1 MSETKVR
8 ASWVRPLFLFLAAAG
23 AVAIVLAAREVLL
36 PFVLALVIA
45 YVLTP
50 FVAWF
55 ERRGMRRSVAIL
67 VAYAVVLG
75 TLAGFLWAIAPR
87 IGREFSGLRKELPA
101 LSERANNEWA
111 PRIEAK
117 LRSVGLVPEIEEP
130 EGPPSPQ
137 SLQGPPE
144 HGRPALVVR
153 PMEDG
158 RYAVE
163 IGSGIA
169 ITGDEHGYLVQAQH
183 DEPKGR
189 FDLNKAI
196 NASLKRSLDYA
207 RSNALELAK
216 LGRDIVAGISRVIF
230 IFGITLMLA
239 AYLILT
245 RERVVDTFRSLA
257 RPSSRPSFDA
267 FLVRVDHGLS
277 GVVRGQLIICLVNGV
292 LSAIGFAAVG
302 LKYWP
307 IVALLATVFS
317 LVPIFG
323 SIASSVPAVALGLTQ
338 GPGTALFVLLWILGI
353 HQLEANFL
361 NPKIMGDAAKIHPVL
376 VIFSLL
382 VGEHF
387 FHTAGALL
395 AVPCMSITLSVFGH
409 FRAIAHASDPAFADD
424 PRDSILPP
432 PPPKTD
438 AAEGPAEA

>member
-1 MSETKVR
+1 MSESKLRT
-8 ASWVRPLFLFLAAAG
+8 SWVRPLFLLLSAAA
-23 AVAIVLAAREVLL
+23 AVAVVVAAREVLL

-55 ERRGMRRSVAIL
+55 ERRGLRRSVAIL
-67 VAYAVVLG
+67 AAYAVVLG
-75 TLAGFLWAIAPR
+75 SLAGFLWAIAPR
-87 IGREFSGLRKELPA
+87 IGRELGGLRKELPA

-111 PRIEAK
+111 PRVQAK
-117 LRSVGLVPEIEEP
+117 LRGAGLVSDTDEP
-130 EGPPSPQ
+130 DGQ
-137 SLQGPPE
+137 PE
-144 HGRPALVVR
+144 HGGPALVLR
-153 PMEDG
+153 PLGDG
-158 RYAVE
+158 RYGVE
-163 IGSGIA
+163 VGAGVA
-169 ITGDEHGYLVQAQH
+169 ITEDEHGYVVQAQH

-196 NASLKRSLDYA
+196 SASLKRSLDYA

-245 RERVVDTFRSLA
+245 RERVIDTFRSLA
-257 RPSSRPSFDA
+257 RPSSRASFDA
-267 FLVRVDHGLS
+267 FLVRVDRGLS

-307 IVALLATVFS
+307 IIALIATVFS

-338 GPGTALFVLLWILGI
+338 GPGTALFVLLWIIGI
-353 HQLEANFL
+353 HQIEANFL

-395 AVPCMSITLSVFGH
+395 AVPCMSITLSIFQH
-409 FRAIAHASDPAFADD
+409 FRAIAHASDPAFSED
-424 PRDSILPP
+424 PP
-432 PPPKTD
+432 PSGFPPPLSEP
-438 AAEGPAEA
+438 AAGAGPRAT

>member
-1 MSETKVR
+1 MSESKGRT
-8 ASWVRPLFLFLAAAG
+8 SWTRPLFLLLSAAA
-23 AVAIVLAAREVLL
+23 AVAVVLAAREVLL

-55 ERRGMRRSVAIL
+55 ERKGLRRSVAI
-67 VAYAVVLG
+67 VAAYAVVLG
-75 TLAGFLWAIAPR
+75 SLAGFLWAIAPR
-87 IGREFSGLRKELPA
+87 IGRELGGLRKELPA

-111 PRIEAK
+111 PRVQAK
-117 LRSVGLVPEIEEP
+117 LKGAGLVA
-130 EGPPSPQ
+130 EGDDSAESQ
-137 SLQGPPE
+137 PE
-144 HGRPALVVR
+144 HGRPAIVLR
-153 PMEDG
+153 PMGEG
-158 RYAVE
+158 KYALEV
-163 IGSGIA
+163 GSGVA
-169 ITGDEHGYLVQAQH
+169 ITEDEHGYVVQAQH

-189 FDLNKAI
+189 FDLNRAI
-196 NASLKRSLDYA
+196 SASLKRTLDYA

-257 RPSSRPSFDA
+257 RPASRPSFDA
-267 FLVRVDHGLS
+267 FLARVDRGLS

-307 IVALLATVFS
+307 IVALIATVFS

-338 GPGTALFVLLWILGI
+338 GPGTALFVLLWIIGI
-353 HQLEANFL
+353 HQIEANFL

-395 AVPCMSITLSVFGH
+395 AVPCMSITLSVFQH
-409 FRAIAHASDPAFADD
+409 FRAIAHASDPAFAED
-424 PRDSILPP
+424 PRPSEFPP
-432 PPPKTD
+432 PLP
-438 AAEGPAEA
+438 GAEAGAGPGGA